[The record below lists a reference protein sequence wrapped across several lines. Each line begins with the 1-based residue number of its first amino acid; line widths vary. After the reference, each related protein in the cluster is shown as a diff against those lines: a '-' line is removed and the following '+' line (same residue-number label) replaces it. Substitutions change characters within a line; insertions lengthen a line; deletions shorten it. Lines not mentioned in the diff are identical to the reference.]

1 MRVCEH
7 VHTENTPDGEGRD
20 MAIQVFCT
28 SCKTSNGLDAKKC
41 SKCGTAFASGK
52 KYRVCVSVKG
62 KRQTRVVD
70 NLTIARE
77 VEGAFKGDL
86 VRDEFDISD
95 HRVQELPTLDSVWA
109 KYLPWCKEHKRS
121 WKDDEWNYNRHLKP
135 RFGSKPLE
143 SITALDIER
152 MKLELKKAIN
162 KNGKPFTPA
171 TIKHQI
177 VLLRRLFNL
186 AVKWRIYTGPNP
198 VSSVELPKLDN
209 QVTEY
214 LSDDELD
221 RLRKVLDSWPCRITA
236 SLVKF
241 AMLTGLRRGELFR
254 LEWTD
259 VDFEHRLITLRAPK
273 GGKTVTIPISHE
285 AIGMVSELDRPS
297 SQHVFPNADGTPRK
311 SIRDTWES
319 MKRKAELPANFRFHG
334 LRHSWASRMVSSG
347 IDLATVQTLMTH
359 KHASTTE
366 RYAHLMPSALKRAA
380 EASAGIMTPK
390 HGQVLQIVK

>member
-1 MRVCEH
+1 M
-7 VHTENTPDGEGRD
+7 G
-20 MAIQVFCT
+20 IQVFCT
-28 SCKTSNGLDAKKC
+28 YCKTSNGLDAKKC
-41 SKCGTAFASGK
+41 SKCGTVFTRGK

-77 VEGAFKGDL
+77 VEAAFKGDL
-86 VRDEFDISD
+86 VRDEFDIAD
-95 HRVQELPTLDSVWA
+95 HRVQQLPTLDDVWT

-135 RFGSKPLE
+135 RFGSKTLE
-143 SITALDIER
+143 SISALDIER
-152 MKLELKKAIN
+152 MKLELKKSTN

-177 VLLRRLFNL
+177 VLLRRLCNL
-186 AVKWRIYTGPNP
+186 AAKWRIYTGPNP
-198 VSSVELPKLDN
+198 VSSVEMPKLDN
-209 QVTEY
+209 QITEF
-214 LSDDELD
+214 LSDDELA
-221 RLRKVLDSWPCRITA
+221 RLRNVLDSWPCLITA

-259 VDFEHRLITLRAPK
+259 IDFEHRLITLRAPK
-273 GGKTVTIPISHE
+273 GGKTMTIPISKE
-285 AIGMVSELDRPS
+285 AASVISELDRPS
-297 SQHVFPNADGTPRK
+297 QYVFPNASGTPRK

-319 MKRKAELPANFRFHG
+319 MKRKAELPAYFRFHG

-359 KHASTTE
+359 KHVSTTE

-380 EASAGIMTPK
+380 DASSEIMKPK
-390 HGQVLQIVK
+390 SRGKVVNLRKTE